1 MKKVKSKPAKNWPEQ
16 LFRLFAFSLFCLSD
30 SISKNLFNQI
40 RKHMSAESS
49 AKADFTEFTNPNLEI
64 LFTAEEINARV
75 RELGR
80 QISAEYAGKDLV
92 LVGVLKGSV
101 IFLSDLMREIDLK
114 LSIDFMAVSSYKD
127 ATVSSGDVEIL
138 KDLTHPIRGKDVIV
152 VEDIVDTG
160 LTLFRLL
167 EILDSRGANSLKIA
181 TLLDKPEPR
190 VKKDLKIDYCGFQ
203 IPNKFV
209 VGYGLDAANRYRN
222 LPFIGVV
229 RNPDEI

>member
-1 MKKVKSKPAKNWPEQ
+1 MTPE
-16 LFRLFAFSLFCLSD
+16 ST
-30 SISKNLFNQI
+30 QI
-40 RKHMSAESS
+40 ES
-49 AKADFTEFTNPNLEI
+49 TEFSNPNLEI
-64 LFTAEEINARV
+64 LYSAEQIQARV
-75 RELGR
+75 RELGQ
-80 QISAEYAGKDLV
+80 QITRDYADKDLV

-101 IFLSDLMREIDLK
+101 IFMADLMREIDLK

-127 ATVSSGDVEIL
+127 GTVSTGDVEIL
-138 KDLTHPIRGKDVIV
+138 KDLTNPIRGKDVIV
-152 VEDIVDTG
+152 CEDIVDTG

-167 EILDSRGANSLKIA
+167 EILGSRGANSLKIA

-190 VKKDLKIDYCGFQ
+190 IKKDLKIDYCGFQ

-229 RNPDEI
+229 KNPANA